1 MADPSFPKG
10 SEMRFQVEGFGIVQE
25 SRCMSLKE
33 ARGVRDALVK
43 RGCKD
48 AQIARYDTSD
58 HSDYYEIVE

>member
-1 MADPSFPKG
+1 
-10 SEMRFQVEGFGIVQE
+10 MRFQVEGFGIVQE